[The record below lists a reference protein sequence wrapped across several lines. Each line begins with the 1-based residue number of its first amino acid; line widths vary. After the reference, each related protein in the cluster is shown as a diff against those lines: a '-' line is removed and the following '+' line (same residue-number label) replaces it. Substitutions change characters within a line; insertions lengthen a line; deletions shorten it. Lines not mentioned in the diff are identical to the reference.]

1 MDQETGQRA
10 LAWVTPAGME
20 DYSAERVAV
29 IAAAGGH
36 PDPVRMNA
44 LRIRSGMAFAD
55 EPPRSSRPSSDA
67 GCLHRA
73 GTLGALAVSRRGGL
87 R

>member
-20 DYSAERVAV
+20 DYSAERAAV
-29 IAAAGGH
+29 IEAAGGH
-36 PDPVRMNA
+36 PDPAQMTA

-55 EPPRSSRPSSDA
+55 EPPRSSRASSDA

>member
-1 MDQETGQRA
+1 MDQETGQSA
-10 LAWVTPAGME
+10 LAWVTPAGVE
-20 DYSAERVAV
+20 NYSAERAAV
-29 IAAAGGH
+29 IEAAGGH

-55 EPPRSSRPSSDA
+55 EPPGSSRPSSDA
-67 GCLHRA
+67 GCPHRA